1 MAEGW
6 GAVGLREAGATPRV
20 LCLHLVR
27 LHLQTRTRGPGRK
40 SPWHACQ
47 RGRAPGRS
55 LHLSPPWKREG
66 AAPRK
71 REGAARLACKFLLY
85 GFTVRGGVGIRMCP
99 RERAFLGVPTPA
111 SGGELGLHGG
121 GGARG
126 TRSLVL
132 GSLGSLQFIQRGPG
146 GPLP

>member
-1 MAEGW
+1 MGRCRVEGS
-6 GAVGLREAGATPRV
+6 RRHP
-20 LCLHLVR
+20 
-27 LHLQTRTRGPGRK
+27 
-40 SPWHACQ
+40 AC
-47 RGRAPGRS
+47 A
-55 LHLSPPWKREG
+55 LSPSGQTASADAHEGTWQEVTLARVSAWPRSREEPPPLTPWKREG
-66 AAPRK
+66 AAPQK
-71 REGAARLACKFLLY
+71 REGAARLACKSLLY